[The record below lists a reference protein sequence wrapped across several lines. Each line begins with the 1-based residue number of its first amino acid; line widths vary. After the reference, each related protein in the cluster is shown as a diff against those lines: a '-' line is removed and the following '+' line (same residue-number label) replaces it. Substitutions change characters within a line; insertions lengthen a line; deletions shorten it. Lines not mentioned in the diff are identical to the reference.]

1 MEQNIILGVLTMA
14 TKLAERVHKNVNENR
29 TSKDKVLAWIEEN
42 FDTTELTLID
52 FPILPGG
59 TRIIDCGLNEMY
71 VYYDILND
79 RVTYRYSTM

>member
-1 MEQNIILGVLTMA
+1 MA
-14 TKLAERVHKNVNENR
+14 TKLAEKGHENVNENI
-29 TSKDKVLAWIEEN
+29 TSKNKVLAWINEN

-59 TRIIDCGLNEMY
+59 TRVIDCELNEMY

-79 RVTYRYSTM
+79 RVTYRYPTISKKEL